1 MQKTAA
7 FSTRCSTEE
16 QSKGFSHEY
25 QVENMMAHPM
35 VKEMKIIGHFKDSST
50 GRRFD
55 NREGLNRAFDLYSEL
70 RGTLD
75 YLLVYRWDRFG
86 RDVGEAFALIKKFE
100 GIGVNVN
107 CPDKWIDY
115 KDPNWPLILA
125 IEFGMAQSES
135 LKNGDRTKD
144 GTYARNVNGYYT
156 GRVPVGYKRIVL
168 DETHANGKR
177 VKLMVPTEKA
187 DIIRTIF
194 EKYAGRLATKGEL
207 YEDYGEKLEIK
218 RAAFYEL
225 FHNQLYVGLIPL
237 KAYKHHPARIVAGKH
252 EAIVSQKIFDAAQK
266 VKATHARSF
275 YRKRKEQG
283 GEFQTHFY
291 LKGVIRCFKTG
302 RYMTAAERKKP
313 SGRLYFFYEAKYGQ
327 IVNAIDAHRLIYSV
341 LKEIELTEELHKAT
355 KSILLKLLKEKQR
368 QDSRKIKE
376 LNKVVEK
383 NKARLSN
390 IEDKYLDN
398 ELDLN
403 RYTDLN
409 TKYRLKVAADEQTIR
424 DLIESKDSEV
434 SLRIGLLDVMKNL
447 SKLFHLVDYKGKTS
461 LLKCL
466 FPEGFSIEKQVIR
479 TRRLNTYL
487 VQMIGESRTYEC
499 LEIKKGFLLQGI
511 QLGVS
516 NRSNSLL
523 KQLAQNQIVISIHRP
538 RFVYQKISSFFY
550 NIQI

>member
-1 MQKTAA
+1 
-7 FSTRCSTEE
+7 
-16 QSKGFSHEY
+16 
-25 QVENMMAHPM
+25 MA
-35 VKEMKIIGHFKDSST
+35 
-50 GRRFD
+50 
-55 NREGLNRAFDLYSEL
+55 
-70 RGTLD
+70 
-75 YLLVYRWDRFG
+75 
-86 RDVGEAFALIKKFE
+86 
-100 GIGVNVN
+100 
-107 CPDKWIDY
+107 
-115 KDPNWPLILA
+115 
-125 IEFGMAQSES
+125 
-135 LKNGDRTKD
+135 
-144 GTYARNVNGYYT
+144 
-156 GRVPVGYKRIVL
+156 
-168 DETHANGKR
+168 
-177 VKLMVPTEKA
+177 
-187 DIIRTIF
+187 
-194 EKYAGRLATKGEL
+194 
-207 YEDYGEKLEIK
+207 
-218 RAAFYEL
+218 
-225 FHNQLYVGLIPL
+225 
-237 KAYKHHPARIVAGKH
+237 
-252 EAIVSQKIFDAAQK
+252 
-266 VKATHARSF
+266 
-275 YRKRKEQG
+275 
-283 GEFQTHFY
+283 
-291 LKGVIRCFKTG
+291 
-302 RYMTAAERKKP
+302 
-313 SGRLYFFYEAKYGQ
+313 
-327 IVNAIDAHRLIYSV
+327 
-341 LKEIELTEELHKAT
+341 LTEELHKAT